1 MSHDMMLLDAG
12 QAVETASAGR
22 VSVRKPVAAPSCATC
37 PLRALPVM
45 LDNSA
50 EELGF
55 IESLRVGQTRLRA
68 GATLLHEGQR
78 DGPLATLF
86 SGWAFRYKTLQD
98 GRRQILNFLLPGDF
112 IGLQQKMAGESPHGV
127 EAITDVVLCTF
138 PRDALWRLHQ
148 QMPSLGYD
156 ITWLAAHEESI
167 VDENLISVGRRTAAE
182 RVAMLLI
189 RLYKRA
195 AALQPAG
202 AGRSVP
208 FPITQQHVADA
219 LGLSLVHTN
228 KTLRRLHKLG
238 LYGLAEGRLTLLDP
252 GALERMAEWYG
263 SGVPEVR
270 PLL

>member
-1 MSHDMMLLDAG
+1 MEAHPC
-12 QAVETASAGR
+12 TH
-22 VSVRKPVAAPSCATC
+22 C

-45 LDNSA
+45 LGNSA
-50 EELGF
+50 EEVRL
-55 IESLRVGQTRLRA
+55 ISLLRDGQARLHA

-78 DGPLATLF
+78 DGRLATLF
-86 SGWAFRYKTLQD
+86 SGWAFRYKTLRD

-127 EAITDVVLCTF
+127 EAITEVVLCMF
-138 PRDALWRLHQ
+138 PRDALWRLHEQ
-148 QMPSLGYD
+148 LPSLGYD

-195 AALQPAG
+195 AALQLPE

-208 FPITQQHVADA
+208 FPITQQHIADA

-228 KTLRRLHKLG
+228 KTLRRLQKLG
-238 LYGLAEGRLTLLDP
+238 LYRIADGRLTLADP
-252 GALERMAEWYG
+252 GALERMADWYG
-263 SGVPEVR
+263 TGVPEAR
-270 PLL
+270 PLI